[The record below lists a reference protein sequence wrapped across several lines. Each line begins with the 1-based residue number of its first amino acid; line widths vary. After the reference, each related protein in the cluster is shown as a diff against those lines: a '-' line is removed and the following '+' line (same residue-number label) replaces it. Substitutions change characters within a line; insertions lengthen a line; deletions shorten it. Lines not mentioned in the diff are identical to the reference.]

1 MSAALALIAHDL
13 KNALGGLEAEL
24 GALAAAPS
32 VEQAQSAHLHCSDLR
47 REFVHFLTLYGA
59 ETDGLRALCDDESP
73 VELLQTLQQSW
84 LQRLTR
90 TGSALSIV
98 IEGAD
103 HAPPF
108 WYFDRRLLQ
117 LALDAAI
124 HNATRFA
131 RNKITLSV
139 CVKEQPEGRQLVWL
153 IRDDGPGL
161 IQENTCAHATG
172 LGTSLC
178 EAVAMAHTLGGHQGR
193 VCLHSS
199 PEGGALFEMHLP

>member
-24 GALAAAPS
+24 SALAEAPT
-32 VEQAQSAHLHCSDLR
+32 VEQAQSAHLHCSELR
-47 REFVHFLTLYGA
+47 REFVNFLTLYGA

-73 VELLQTLQQSW
+73 LDLLQALRQSW

-90 TGSALSIV
+90 TGSTLSIV

-103 HAPPF
+103 SAPPF
-108 WYFDRRLLQ
+108 WYFDRRLVQ

-131 RNKITLSV
+131 RKEIALSA
-139 CVKEQPEGRQLVWL
+139 CVKTHADGRELVWL

-161 IQENTCAHATG
+161 SQDSACAHATG

-178 EAVAMAHTLGGHQGR
+178 EAVAMAHTLGGRHGR
-193 VCLHSS
+193 VGLYS
-199 PEGGALFEMHLP
+199 PPDGGALFEMHLP

>member
-24 GALAAAPS
+24 SALSEAPT
-32 VEQAQSAHLHCSDLR
+32 VERAQNAHLHCGDLR
-47 REFVHFLTLYGA
+47 REFVNFLTLYGA
-59 ETDGLRALCDDESP
+59 ETEGLRALCDDESP
-73 VELLQTLQQSW
+73 LELLQALRQSW
-84 LQRLTR
+84 LQRLAR
-90 TGSALSIV
+90 TGSPLSIV

-103 HAPPF
+103 LAPPF
-108 WYFDRRLLQ
+108 WYFDRRLVQ
-117 LALDAAI
+117 LALDAVI

-131 RNKITLSV
+131 RRQIRLSV
-139 CVKEQPEGRQLVWL
+139 CVNEHAEGRELVWI

-161 IQENTCAHATG
+161 SQDSACAHATG

-178 EAVAMAHTLGGHQGR
+178 EAVAMAHTLGGRQGR
-193 VCLHSS
+193 VGLQSR

>member
-24 GALAAAPS
+24 SALAEAPS

-47 REFVHFLTLYGA
+47 REFVNFLTLYGA

-73 VELLQTLQQSW
+73 LELLQALRQSW

-90 TGSALSIV
+90 TGSPLSIV
-98 IEGAD
+98 IAGAD
-103 HAPPF
+103 TAPPF
-108 WYFDRRLLQ
+108 WYFDRRLVQ

-131 RNKITLSV
+131 RKTITLSV
-139 CVKEQPEGRQLVWL
+139 SVDEQSDGRTLVWL
-153 IRDDGPGL
+153 IQDDGPGL
-161 IQENTCAHATG
+161 SEDSACAHATG

-178 EAVAMAHTLGGHQGR
+178 EAVAVAHTLGPRQGR
-193 VCLHSS
+193 VSLCSL
-199 PEGGALFEMHLP
+199 PEHGALFEMHLP

>member
-24 GALAAAPS
+24 SALAEAPS
-32 VEQAQSAHLHCSDLR
+32 AEQAQSAHLHCSDLR
-47 REFVHFLTLYGA
+47 REFVNFLTLYGA

-73 VELLQTLQQSW
+73 LELLQALRQSW

-90 TGSALSIV
+90 TGSPLSIV
-98 IEGAD
+98 IEGGGL
-103 HAPPF
+103 APPF
-108 WYFDRRLLQ
+108 WYFDRRLVQ

-131 RNKITLSV
+131 RSRMTLSV
-139 CVKEQPEGRQLVWL
+139 CVKESTDGRRLVWL
-153 IRDDGPGL
+153 IQDDGPGL
-161 IQENTCAHATG
+161 SEDSACAHATG

-178 EAVAMAHTLGGHQGR
+178 EAVAVAHTLGGHQGR
-193 VCLHSS
+193 VCLHTN
-199 PEGGALFEMHLP
+199 PQGGALFEMHLP

>member
-24 GALAAAPS
+24 SALAEAPT
-32 VEQAQSAHLHCSDLR
+32 VELAQSAHLHCGDLR

-59 ETDGLRALCDDESP
+59 ETEGLRALCDDESP
-73 VELLQTLQQSW
+73 LDLLQALRQSW

-90 TGSALSIV
+90 TGSPLSIV

-103 HAPPF
+103 QAPPF
-108 WYFDRRLLQ
+108 WYFDRRLVQ

-124 HNATRFA
+124 HNASRFA
-131 RNKITLSV
+131 RKQIALSV
-139 CVKEQPEGRQLVWL
+139 CVNEHAEGRELAWL

-161 IQENTCAHATG
+161 SQVSACAHATG

-178 EAVAMAHTLGGHQGR
+178 EAVAMAHTLGPRHGR
-193 VCLHSS
+193 VSLRSR